1 MLTKVED
8 GLGMTCVRGKLV
20 WADPLPPFPPI
31 LTIPTIIYH
40 TYPPCPT
47 HHYLPTLHSILTL
60 STILMCRNHYQ
71 TRYTSTRLFTIFNRQ
86 NSAITHSSQLVWCVF
101 LWRHFFSTF
110 YIAHTISNE
119 TCPFS
124 WGQDMSS
131 VICKGQYTPILDH
144 TTSHPKVFPCVV
156 CLVMHEGSLWRQHK
170 FSTQLILAPHP
181 RRSLYMNIHIKTI

>member
-1 MLTKVED
+1 MMLTKVED

-86 NSAITHSSQLVWCVF
+86 NSAITHSRQLVWCVF
-101 LWRHFFSTF
+101 LQRHFFSTF
-110 YIAHTISNE
+110 HIAHTISNE

-124 WGQDMSS
+124 LRSRYVECNMHRAVYSNTRPYNITPKGFPLCGVSS
-131 VICKGQYTPILDH
+131 Y
-144 TTSHPKVFPCVV
+144 
-156 CLVMHEGSLWRQHK
+156 
-170 FSTQLILAPHP
+170 A
-181 RRSLYMNIHIKTI
+181 